1 MTSSTE
7 SEVGAL
13 VTSILLSALC
23 ALQYFSN
30 ITSCPALEIGLQHR
44 QLAAWVPE
52 MHHPVQLQ
60 LETPYPKILYLAFA
74 GLIARHKEVANTN
87 LSMVAAYN

>member
-1 MTSSTE
+1 
-7 SEVGAL
+7 
-13 VTSILLSALC
+13 
-23 ALQYFSN
+23 
-30 ITSCPALEIGLQHR
+30 
-44 QLAAWVPE
+44 

-60 LETPYPKILYLAFA
+60 LETPYPKIMYLAFA